1 MIRKLWLIP
10 KFMTSQAGQQ
20 TIAIRILPNISRS
33 KGNQAMKFGQLIK
46 YSTRNIFLE
55 NHAEKELGRQVQG
68 ISWFFKKVLF
78 KVEASGQHLSFKIF
92 W

>member
-1 MIRKLWLIP
+1 
-10 KFMTSQAGQQ
+10 MTSQAGQQ
-20 TIAIRILPNISRS
+20 IIKIHKLPNISRI
-33 KGNQAMKFGQLIK
+33 KGNQAMKFGQLIR
-46 YSTRNIFLE
+46 YSTRNIFLR